1 MQRKGGSRRGLL
13 PFLKGCTRLLGSKK
27 EREGEADL
35 KRVTWNIP
43 NILSFLRVFLA
54 PLVLIFLTFKFTY
67 PVYRVEELD
76 LRVTFGD
83 LLAGTVFILAALT
96 DTADGY
102 IARKK
107 GMVTNLGKFIDP
119 VADKVLVMAALI
131 SLVELHRLPAWI
143 VVVILSRD
151 LIVTGVRMVAAAEG
165 VIIPASRGG
174 KVKTVFQIVAIS
186 MLIFNLP
193 FGIQVMWAAMV
204 LTLWSGM
211 DYILKGKKLFT
222 D

>member
-1 MQRKGGSRRGLL
+1 MEKGAGGRACCPFPFSILDCGKEYNREEGQSVRK
-13 PFLKGCTRLLGSKK
+13 
-27 EREGEADL
+27 
-35 KRVTWNIP
+35 VTWNIP
-43 NILSFLRVFLA
+43 NILSLLRVFLA

-67 PVYRVEELD
+67 PVYSVEELE
-76 LRVTFGD
+76 LSVTFGD
-83 LLAGTVFILAALT
+83 ILAGTVFILAALT

-131 SLVELHRLPAWI
+131 SLVELQRIPAWI

-165 VIIPASRGG
+165 VVIAASRGG

-193 FGIQVMWAAMV
+193 FGIQVMWAAML
-204 LTLWSGM
+204 LTVWSGM
-211 DYILKGKKLFT
+211 DYLIKGKKLFT

>member
-1 MQRKGGSRRGLL
+1 MEKGAGGRACCPFPFSILDCGKEYNREEGQPVRK
-13 PFLKGCTRLLGSKK
+13 
-27 EREGEADL
+27 
-35 KRVTWNIP
+35 VTSNIP
-43 NILSFLRVFLA
+43 NILSLLRVFLA

-67 PVYRVEELD
+67 PVYSVEELE
-76 LRVTFGD
+76 LSVTFGD
-83 LLAGTVFILAALT
+83 ILAGTVFILAALT

-131 SLVELHRLPAWI
+131 SLVELQRIPAWI

-165 VIIPASRGG
+165 VVIAASRGG

-193 FGIQVMWAAMV
+193 FGIQVMWAAML
-204 LTLWSGM
+204 LTVWSGM
-211 DYILKGKKLFT
+211 DYLIKGKKLFT

>member
-1 MQRKGGSRRGLL
+1 MRKI
-13 PFLKGCTRLLGSKK
+13 
-27 EREGEADL
+27 
-35 KRVTWNIP
+35 TWNIP
-43 NILSFLRVFLA
+43 NMLSLLRVFLA
-54 PLVLIFLTFKFTY
+54 PLVLIFLTFQFTY
-67 PVYRVEELD
+67 PVYAVEELE
-76 LRVTFGD
+76 LRVTVGD
-83 LLAGTVFILAALT
+83 ILAGTVFILAALT

-131 SLVELHRLPAWI
+131 SLVELQRIPAWI

-165 VIIPASRGG
+165 VVIAASRGG

-193 FGIQVMWAAMV
+193 FGIQVMWIAMI
-204 LTLWSGM
+204 LTVWSGM
-211 DYILKGKKLFT
+211 DYLVKGKDLLSK
-222 D
+222 

>member
-1 MQRKGGSRRGLL
+1 M
-13 PFLKGCTRLLGSKK
+13 PFLKGCTRLLGLTNQ
-27 EREGEADL
+27 GEDEAGL

-43 NILSFLRVFLA
+43 NILSLLRVFLA

-67 PVYRVEELD
+67 PVYIVEELE
-76 LRVTFGD
+76 LRVTAGD

-119 VADKVLVMAALI
+119 VADKILVMAALI
-131 SLVELHRLPAWI
+131 SLVELHRIPAWI

-165 VIIPASRGG
+165 VVIPASRGG

-193 FGIQVMWAAMV
+193 FGIQVMWIAMV

-211 DYILKGKKLFT
+211 DYLLKGKKLFT
-222 D
+222 N

>member
-1 MQRKGGSRRGLL
+1 V
-13 PFLKGCTRLLGSKK
+13 
-27 EREGEADL
+27 
-35 KRVTWNIP
+35 KRITWNIP
-43 NILSFLRVFLA
+43 NILSLLRVFLA

-67 PVYRVEELD
+67 AVYTVEELD
-76 LRVTFGD
+76 LRVTYGD
-83 LLAGTVFILAALT
+83 ILAGAVFILAALT

-119 VADKVLVMAALI
+119 VADKILVMAALI
-131 SLVELHRLPAWI
+131 SLVELQRIPAWI

-165 VIIPASRGG
+165 VVIPASRGG
-174 KVKTVFQIVAIS
+174 KIKTVFQIIAIS

-193 FGIQVMWAAMV
+193 FGIHVMWAAMF
-204 LTLWSGM
+204 LTVWSGM
-211 DYILKGKKLFT
+211 DYLIKGKKLFT

>member
-1 MQRKGGSRRGLL
+1 VRKI
-13 PFLKGCTRLLGSKK
+13 
-27 EREGEADL
+27 
-35 KRVTWNIP
+35 TWNIP
-43 NILSFLRVFLA
+43 NMLSLLRVFLA

-67 PVYRVEELD
+67 PVYAVEELE
-76 LRVTFGD
+76 LRVTVGD
-83 LLAGTVFILAALT
+83 ILAGTVFILAALT

-119 VADKVLVMAALI
+119 VADKILVMAALI
-131 SLVELHRLPAWI
+131 SLVELQRIPAWI

-151 LIVTGVRMVAAAEG
+151 LIVTGVRMVVAAEG
-165 VIIPASRGG
+165 VVIAASRGG

-193 FGIQVMWAAMV
+193 FGIQVMWIAMI
-204 LTLWSGM
+204 LTVWSGM
-211 DYILKGKKLFT
+211 DYLVKGKKLFT

>member
-1 MQRKGGSRRGLL
+1 MRKI
-13 PFLKGCTRLLGSKK
+13 
-27 EREGEADL
+27 
-35 KRVTWNIP
+35 TWNIP
-43 NILSFLRVFLA
+43 NMLSLLRVFLA

-67 PVYRVEELD
+67 PVYAVEELE
-76 LRVTFGD
+76 LRVTVGD
-83 LLAGTVFILAALT
+83 ILAGTVFILAALT

-119 VADKVLVMAALI
+119 VADKILVMAALI
-131 SLVELHRLPAWI
+131 SLVELQRIPAWI

-165 VIIPASRGG
+165 VVIAASRGG

-193 FGIQVMWAAMV
+193 FGIQVMWVAMI
-204 LTLWSGM
+204 LTVWSGM
-211 DYILKGKKLFT
+211 DYLVKGKKLFT